1 MKRSEIKYSLSLN
14 SCFLLYLEC
23 SQTCILFFSLALTA
37 MLPHNEEG
45 KKKKK
50 RRLLQI
56 LQGFKSVITF
66 GNVSRPIM
74 IKHQE
79 MHYVSPTRLQYPCE
93 KAVQQMA
100 TLASLCHIY
109 FIYIQ
114 MNWFLFFSPHCT
126 LEMPFTI
133 SVS

>member
-50 RRLLQI
+50 EDYYKFYRASNLSLL
-56 LQGFKSVITF
+56 
-66 GNVSRPIM
+66 
-74 IKHQE
+74 
-79 MHYVSPTRLQYPCE
+79 
-93 KAVQQMA
+93 
-100 TLASLCHIY
+100 
-109 FIYIQ
+109 
-114 MNWFLFFSPHCT
+114 
-126 LEMPFTI
+126 LEM
-133 SVS
+133 

>member
-50 RRLLQI
+50 KKIITNFTGLQI
-56 LQGFKSVITF
+56 C
-66 GNVSRPIM
+66 
-74 IKHQE
+74 
-79 MHYVSPTRLQYPCE
+79 HYFWKCE
-93 KAVQQMA
+93 
-100 TLASLCHIY
+100 
-109 FIYIQ
+109 
-114 MNWFLFFSPHCT
+114 
-126 LEMPFTI
+126 
-133 SVS
+133 